1 MVSRC
6 AHESNGRKLR
16 NSNKSIVAHTIVI
29 TLFATKEGLS
39 MKLYS
44 MKDIAEEIGKDKS
57 NVYRYIKRNNI
68 AHTDVKERTLL
79 FNTTQ
84 KNTIIKGMTS
94 NSNDDVAQ
102 RPQHDQHNEHH
113 SETDNNT
120 DQIIAAMQDNIKNL
134 KEQNALLAKQL
145 ESKDKQLDEAQKLI
159 DQQQQLNL
167 STQRLLTQ
175 QNEPQSVKQQAQP
188 TQKSTEQAQESEEH
202 SDEQKKA
209 SKKGFFKRLFDN

>member
-1 MVSRC
+1 M
-6 AHESNGRKLR
+6 
-16 NSNKSIVAHTIVI
+16 
-29 TLFATKEGLS
+29 KEEFS

-57 NVYRYIKRNNI
+57 NVYRYIKKNNI

-79 FNTTQ
+79 FNATQ
-84 KNTIIKGMTS
+84 KNTIVKGMS
-94 NSNDDVAQ
+94 GSSNDDVAQ
-102 RPQHDQHNEHH
+102 RSQHDQHNEQH

-134 KEQNALLAKQL
+134 KEQNTLLAKQL

-175 QNEPQSVKQQAQP
+175 QNEPQEVKQQTQ
-188 TQKSTEQAQESEEH
+188 TKQKSTEQAQQPEEN
-202 SDEQKKA
+202 SDDQKKA
-209 SKKGFFKRLFDN
+209 SKKGFFKRLFDK

>member
-1 MVSRC
+1 
-6 AHESNGRKLR
+6 
-16 NSNKSIVAHTIVI
+16 
-29 TLFATKEGLS
+29 

-57 NVYRYIKRNNI
+57 NVYRYIKKNNI

-79 FNTTQ
+79 FNATQ
-84 KNTIIKGMTS
+84 KNTIINGMTS

-102 RPQHDQHNEHH
+102 RPQHEQHNEQR
-113 SETDNNT
+113 SGTDNNT

-145 ESKDKQLDEAQKLI
+145 ENKDKQLDEAQKLI

-175 QNEPQSVKQQAQP
+175 QSEPQEAKQQAQT
-188 TQKSTEQAQESEEH
+188 TQKITEQTQESEENNDYQK
-202 SDEQKKA
+202 SDTKR
-209 SKKGFFKRLFDN
+209 GFFKRLFDN

>member
-1 MVSRC
+1 M
-6 AHESNGRKLR
+6 
-16 NSNKSIVAHTIVI
+16 
-29 TLFATKEGLS
+29 KEELS

-57 NVYRYIKRNNI
+57 NVYRYIKKNNI

-79 FNTTQ
+79 FNATQ
-84 KNTIIKGMTS
+84 KNAIVKGMTS

-102 RPQHDQHNEHH
+102 RAQHDKHNEQH
-113 SETDNNT
+113 SETDNNA
-120 DQIIAAMQDNIKNL
+120 DRIIAAMQDNIKNL
-134 KEQNALLAKQL
+134 KEQNTLLAKQL

-175 QNEPQSVKQQAQP
+175 QNEPQEVKQQTQT
-188 TQKSTEQAQESEEH
+188 TQKNTEQTQESKKNN
-202 SDEQKKA
+202 DDQKNTK
-209 SKKGFFKRLFDN
+209 KKGFFKRIFDN

>member
-1 MVSRC
+1 
-6 AHESNGRKLR
+6 
-16 NSNKSIVAHTIVI
+16 
-29 TLFATKEGLS
+29 

-102 RPQHDQHNEHH
+102 RPQHDQYNEQH
-113 SETDNNT
+113 SKTDNNT

-175 QNEPQSVKQQAQP
+175 QNEPQEVKQQS
-188 TQKSTEQAQESEEH
+188 QKNTEQTQESEENN
-202 SDEQKKA
+202 DYQKKA
-209 SKKGFFKRLFDN
+209 TKKGFFKRLFDN

>member
-1 MVSRC
+1 
-6 AHESNGRKLR
+6 
-16 NSNKSIVAHTIVI
+16 
-29 TLFATKEGLS
+29 

-57 NVYRYIKRNNI
+57 NVYRYIKKNGI

-79 FNTTQ
+79 FNATQ
-84 KNTIIKGMTS
+84 RNAIIKGMTS
-94 NSNDDVAQ
+94 NSNDDVVQ
-102 RPQHDQHNEHH
+102 RAQHDKHNEQH

-175 QNEPQSVKQQAQP
+175 QNEPPAVKQQAQ
-188 TQKSTEQAQESEEH
+188 TKQKSTEQAQESEENN
-202 SDEQKKA
+202 DYQKKA
-209 SKKGFFKRLFDN
+209 TKKSFFKRLFAK

>member
-1 MVSRC
+1 
-6 AHESNGRKLR
+6 
-16 NSNKSIVAHTIVI
+16 
-29 TLFATKEGLS
+29 

-57 NVYRYIKRNNI
+57 NVYRYIKKNNI

-79 FNTTQ
+79 FNATQ
-84 KNTIIKGMTS
+84 KNTVIKGMTS

-102 RPQHDQHNEHH
+102 RSQHDQYNEQH

-175 QNEPQSVKQQAQP
+175 QNEPQEVKQQAQ
-188 TQKSTEQAQESEEH
+188 TKQKGTDQAQPTENNEY
-202 SDEQKKA
+202 QKKA
-209 SKKGFFKRLFDN
+209 TKKGFFKRLFDN

>member
-1 MVSRC
+1 
-6 AHESNGRKLR
+6 
-16 NSNKSIVAHTIVI
+16 
-29 TLFATKEGLS
+29 

-57 NVYRYIKRNNI
+57 NVYRYVKKNNI

-102 RPQHDQHNEHH
+102 RSQHDQHNEHH
-113 SETDNNT
+113 GETDNNT

-175 QNEPQSVKQQAQP
+175 QNEQQEVKQQTQ
-188 TQKSTEQAQESEEH
+188 TKQKSTEQTQESEENNDYKDSTTH
-202 SDEQKKA
+202 
-209 SKKGFFKRLFDN
+209 KGFFGRLFGK

>member
-1 MVSRC
+1 M
-6 AHESNGRKLR
+6 
-16 NSNKSIVAHTIVI
+16 
-29 TLFATKEGLS
+29 KEEFS

-57 NVYRYIKRNNI
+57 NVYRYIKKNNI

-79 FNTTQ
+79 FNATQ
-84 KNTIIKGMTS
+84 KNTIVKGMS
-94 NSNDDVAQ
+94 SSSNDDVAQ
-102 RPQHDQHNEHH
+102 RSQHDQHNEYH
-113 SETDNNT
+113 SEINNNT

-175 QNEPQSVKQQAQP
+175 QNEPQEVKQQTQ
-188 TQKSTEQAQESEEH
+188 TKQKSTEQTQESEEH
-202 SDEQKKA
+202 SDDQKKD
-209 SKKGFFKRLFDN
+209 SKKGFFKRFFDN

>member
-16 NSNKSIVAHTIVI
+16 NSNKSIVAHTTVI

-94 NSNDDVAQ
+94 KSNDDVA
-102 RPQHDQHNEHH
+102 QHDQHNEHH

-167 STQRLLTQ
+167 STQRLLIQ
-175 QNEPQSVKQQAQP
+175 QNEPQEVKQQTQ
-188 TQKSTEQAQESEEH
+188 TKQKSTEQAQPEENN
-202 SDEQKKA
+202 DYQKKTT
-209 SKKGFFKRLFDN
+209 KKGFFRRLFDN

>member
-1 MVSRC
+1 
-6 AHESNGRKLR
+6 
-16 NSNKSIVAHTIVI
+16 
-29 TLFATKEGLS
+29 

-44 MKDIAEEIGKDKS
+44 MRDIAEEIGKDKS
-57 NVYRYIKRNNI
+57 NIYRYIKKNNI

-94 NSNDDVAQ
+94 NSNDYVAQ
-102 RPQHDQHNEHH
+102 RSQHEQHNERH

-134 KEQNALLAKQL
+134 KEQNALLTKQL

-159 DQQQQLNL
+159 NQQQQLNL

-175 QNEPQSVKQQAQP
+175 QNESQEVKHQTQT
-188 TQKSTEQAQESEEH
+188 TQKVTEQTQESEENN
-202 SDEQKKA
+202 DDQKRDT
-209 SKKGFFKRLFDN
+209 KKGFFKRLFDN

>member
-1 MVSRC
+1 
-6 AHESNGRKLR
+6 
-16 NSNKSIVAHTIVI
+16 
-29 TLFATKEGLS
+29 

-57 NVYRYIKRNNI
+57 NVYRYIRKNNI

-79 FNTTQ
+79 FNATQ
-84 KNTIIKGMTS
+84 KSTIIKGMAGNT
-94 NSNDDVAQ
+94 NDDVAQ
-102 RPQHDQHNEHH
+102 RLQHDQHNEHH
-113 SETDNNT
+113 SEINNNT

-145 ESKDKQLDEAQKLI
+145 ENKDKQLDEAQKLI

-175 QNEPQSVKQQAQP
+175 QNEPQAVKKQ
-188 TQKSTEQAQESEEH
+188 TQKNTEQAQG
-202 SDEQKKA
+202 SDENDDFQN
-209 SKKGFFKRLFDN
+209 STTQKGFFKHLFGNK

>member
-1 MVSRC
+1 M
-6 AHESNGRKLR
+6 
-16 NSNKSIVAHTIVI
+16 
-29 TLFATKEGLS
+29 KEELS

-57 NVYRYIKRNNI
+57 NVYRYIKKNNI

-79 FNTTQ
+79 FNATQ
-84 KNTIIKGMTS
+84 KNAIVKGMTS

-102 RPQHDQHNEHH
+102 RAQHNEQH
-113 SETDNNT
+113 SETDNNA
-120 DQIIAAMQDNIKNL
+120 DQIIAAMRDNIKNL

-175 QNEPQSVKQQAQP
+175 QNEPQAVKQQ
-188 TQKSTEQAQESEEH
+188 TQESEENN
-202 SDEQKKA
+202 DYQKKA
-209 SKKGFFKRLFDN
+209 TKKGFFKRLFDN

>member
-1 MVSRC
+1 M
-6 AHESNGRKLR
+6 
-16 NSNKSIVAHTIVI
+16 
-29 TLFATKEGLS
+29 KEEFS

-57 NVYRYIKRNNI
+57 NVYRYIKKNNI
-68 AHTDVKERTLL
+68 AHTDVKERTIL
-79 FNTTQ
+79 FNATQ
-84 KNTIIKGMTS
+84 KNAILKGMTS
-94 NSNDDVAQ
+94 NSNDNVAQ
-102 RPQHDQHNEHH
+102 RSQHDQYNEQHI
-113 SETDNNT
+113 ETDNNT

-175 QNEPQSVKQQAQP
+175 QNEPQEVKQQTQT
-188 TQKSTEQAQESEEH
+188 TQKSTEQTQESEEN
-202 SDEQKKA
+202 SDDQKKA

>member
-1 MVSRC
+1 
-6 AHESNGRKLR
+6 
-16 NSNKSIVAHTIVI
+16 
-29 TLFATKEGLS
+29 
-39 MKLYS
+39 

-57 NVYRYIKRNNI
+57 NVYRYIKKNNI

-79 FNTTQ
+79 FNATQ
-84 KNTIIKGMTS
+84 KNTIVKGMS
-94 NSNDDVAQ
+94 GSSNDDVAQ
-102 RPQHDQHNEHH
+102 RSQHDQHNEYH
-113 SETDNNT
+113 SEINNNT

-175 QNEPQSVKQQAQP
+175 QSEPQEVKQQAQ
-188 TQKSTEQAQESEEH
+188 TKQKGTDQAQPTENNEY
-202 SDEQKKA
+202 QKKA
-209 SKKGFFKRLFDN
+209 TKKGFFKRLFDN

>member
-1 MVSRC
+1 M
-6 AHESNGRKLR
+6 
-16 NSNKSIVAHTIVI
+16 
-29 TLFATKEGLS
+29 KEEFS

-57 NVYRYIKRNNI
+57 NVYRYIKKNNI

-79 FNTTQ
+79 FNATQ
-84 KNTIIKGMTS
+84 KNTIVKGMTS

-102 RPQHDQHNEHH
+102 RPQHDRNNEQHI
-113 SETDNNT
+113 ETDNNT
-120 DQIIAAMQDNIKNL
+120 DQIIAAMRDNIKNL

-175 QNEPQSVKQQAQP
+175 QNEPQEVKQQTQ
-188 TQKSTEQAQESEEH
+188 TKQKSTEQAQPTEN
-202 SDEQKKA
+202 SDYQKKA
-209 SKKGFFKRLFDN
+209 TKKGFFKRLFDN

>member
-1 MVSRC
+1 M
-6 AHESNGRKLR
+6 
-16 NSNKSIVAHTIVI
+16 
-29 TLFATKEGLS
+29 KEELS

-57 NVYRYIKRNNI
+57 NVYRYIKKNNI

-79 FNTTQ
+79 FNATQ

-94 NSNDDVAQ
+94 TSNDDVAQ
-102 RPQHDQHNEHH
+102 RVQHDQHNKHH

-134 KEQNALLAKQL
+134 KEQNVLLAKQL

-175 QNEPQSVKQQAQP
+175 QNEPQEVKQQAQQP
-188 TQKSTEQAQESEEH
+188 EENN
-202 SDEQKKA
+202 DYQKKA
-209 SKKGFFKRLFDN
+209 TKKGFFKRIFDN